1 MNKQEQL
8 AWEARW
14 ARPAALAAFLAG
26 VFSLVQVALV
36 QSAVEDR
43 RGVEGLPDLYLSI
56 DDNSGPFIAGAVV
69 QALGALALM
78 GVFLY
83 LYRATAHRESQMP
96 KWFIYFVFAGPI
108 LYALSSILGSFD
120 QVDKASEFVDR
131 GVFRGERGGD
141 VAEDVQG
148 DINGVTAAFAY
159 AGTIAV
165 AFLFVMLPLRARR
178 VGLLSAFMGILG
190 VICGALLVLP
200 LLPPIV
206 QLFWLLAIAALFLGK
221 WPGGRGPAWESG
233 ESEPWPSPAQ
243 RRALEQGSAAGGNGA
258 APNELP
264 ADALDEPEPAPD
276 RRSSRKRRRR

>member
-1 MNKQEQL
+1 MTKQEQL

-14 ARPAALAAFLAG
+14 ARPAAVAAFLAG
-26 VFSLVQVALV
+26 VLSLVQVALV
-36 QSAVEDR
+36 QTAVEDR

-56 DDNSGPFIAGAVV
+56 DENSGPFVAGAFV

-96 KWFIYFVFAGPI
+96 KWFIYFVFIGPL
-108 LYALSSILGSFD
+108 LYALSAVLTSLD

-141 VAEDVQG
+141 LAENIQD

-200 LLPPIV
+200 LLPPII
-206 QLFWLLAIAALFLGK
+206 QLFWLVAVGALFLGK

-243 RRALEQGSAAGGNGA
+243 RRGLDRAASGGA
-258 APNELP
+258 APDEPP
-264 ADALDEPEPAPD
+264 ADALDEPEAAPD
-276 RRSSRKRRRR
+276 RRSSRKRKRR